1 MCYVQFLA
9 ALSDEL
15 TAVTMSNHSEAKI
28 PLLESSKASYTA
40 ALMSLRKSG
49 EASLYDDIDD
59 LSVGHMSLDSDSASL
74 QYTPT
79 PAPRRPLTA
88 PPSPPSPSRPQPV
101 RSLMKPVVPPTA
113 LPRFQISQPELP
125 PQQPQPPSTQPWLAP
140 SISFTSVSQF
150 DSPVHRPSPLRVR
163 KLEAMTGSPLREA
176 AALQTPPSSPQSDP
190 GFRTP
195 TPQTVAFSEA
205 TTTWLR
211 DRAEKRYGSHR
222 IELLDMIQGH
232 IDAVDLL
239 IAATMQAQMVR
250 QTVSIGLDDGEESPV
265 VDRQARIRE
274 LRARGWQRER
284 FRPERYQELAR
295 KALSEL

>member
-1 MCYVQFLA
+1 
-9 ALSDEL
+9 
-15 TAVTMSNHSEAKI
+15 MSNHSEAKL
-28 PLLESSKASYTA
+28 PVLESSKASYTA
-40 ALMSLRKSG
+40 ALESLRKPG
-49 EASLYDDIDD
+49 EPSLCDEIGA
-59 LSVGHMSLDSDSASL
+59 LSVVRMSLDSDTSLL

-79 PAPRRPLTA
+79 PAPKRPLTA

-125 PQQPQPPSTQPWLAP
+125 PQQLQPPSTQPWLAP

-150 DSPVHRPSPLRVR
+150 DSPIHRPSPLRVQ

-176 AALQTPPSSPQSDP
+176 AALQTPPSSPKSDP

-195 TPQTVAFSEA
+195 TPKTVAFSEG

-211 DRAEKRYGSHR
+211 GRAGERYDSHR

-232 IDAVDLL
+232 IDAADML
-239 IAATMQAQMVR
+239 IEATKRAQMVR

-265 VDRQARIRE
+265 VDRQARIKE